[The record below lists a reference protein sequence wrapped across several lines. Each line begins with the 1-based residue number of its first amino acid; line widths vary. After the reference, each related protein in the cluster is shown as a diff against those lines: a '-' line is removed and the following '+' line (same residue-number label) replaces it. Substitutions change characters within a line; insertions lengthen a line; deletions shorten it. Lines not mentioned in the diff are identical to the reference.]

1 MTTET
6 ILSVKLLEISQNDF
20 KMKDRISE
28 RRDETVWGSSHVCSV
43 TQVCPTLLKAKEIR

>member
-28 RRDETVWGSSHVCSV
+28 RRDETVWGSYVCSV